1 MGSFQ
6 DIISN
11 SKLLDKENGYHKL
24 SPFFV
29 PKILVNLAS
38 GQISMKYGFMVFLY
52 LYLLIRDR
60 MIAVLQHVLLV
71 FIQFAM
77 DLES

>member
-38 GQISMKYGFMVFLY
+38 GQISMKYGFMVFLN
-52 LYLLIRDR
+52 
-60 MIAVLQHVLLV
+60 
-71 FIQFAM
+71 FIY
-77 DLES
+77 